1 MTLKDVSSMSTQ
13 VINALLL
20 LLSQAKAFHVEHNDK
35 PIILIDDLFFG
46 IDDKNLLLVIN
57 LLIDSEAQCF
67 VTAPDLYKA
76 KLEESIINK
85 KEIRIYEFKE
95 KGLGVVNSG

>member
-1 MTLKDVSSMSTQ
+1 MPCSDSSVSASS
-13 VINALLL
+13 A
-20 LLSQAKAFHVEHNDK
+20 SQMFHVKHSYN

-57 LLIDSEAQCF
+57 LLIDSKAQCF

-76 KLEESIINK
+76 KLEESINNTVT
-85 KEIRIYEFKE
+85 RIYEFKG
-95 KGLGVVNSG
+95 KDLKVVNSG

>member
-1 MTLKDVSSMSTQ
+1 MSTQ
-13 VINALLL
+13 VINGLLL
-20 LLSQAKAFHVEHNDK
+20 VLSQAKVFHVEHGDK

-57 LLIDSEAQCF
+57 LLVDSEAQCF

-76 KLEESIINK
+76 KLEESIINNR
-85 KEIRIYEFKE
+85 EIRIYEFKE
-95 KGLGVVNSG
+95 KGLRVVNGG

>member
-1 MTLKDVSSMSTQ
+1 MHNLLANISS
-13 VINALLL
+13 
-20 LLSQAKAFHVEHNDK
+20 AFSFNV
-35 PIILIDDLFFG
+35 DLFFG

-57 LLIDSEAQCF
+57 LLMDSEAQCF

-76 KLEESIINK
+76 KLEESIMNK

>member
-1 MTLKDVSSMSTQ
+1 MK
-13 VINALLL
+13 
-20 LLSQAKAFHVEHNDK
+20 HHEK

-57 LLIDSEAQCF
+57 LLIDSKAQCF

-76 KLEESIINK
+76 KLEEFISDN
-85 KEIRIYEFKE
+85 KEIRVYEFKG
-95 KGLGVVNSG
+95 KDLKVVNSG

>member
-1 MTLKDVSSMSTQ
+1 MSTQ
-13 VINALLL
+13 VINGLLL
-20 LLSQAKAFHVEHNDK
+20 VLSQAKVFHVEHGDK

-57 LLIDSEAQCF
+57 LLVDSEAQCF

-76 KLEESIINK
+76 KLEESINNTVK
-85 KEIRIYEFKE
+85 
-95 KGLGVVNSG
+95 SGSGTARRTSEA